1 MAKKTKKAAKKTRRT
16 VNPRTLEGILIE
28 CAIAVGQG
36 VGSSVTVSD
45 DALTYWR
52 TTFRATI
59 KRALSQGE
67 PWKKGKVTVLPL
79 ATVMGSLAAA
89 KANPIT
95 KTAAKDAADA
105 VRKDP
110 RCPRGRGKFC

>member
-1 MAKKTKKAAKKTRRT
+1 MAKKAKKAKKTKRV

-28 CAIAVGQG
+28 CAMAVGQG
-36 VGSSVTVSD
+36 VGSTVTVSD
-45 DALTYWR
+45 DALKYWR

-59 KRALSQGE
+59 KSALSKGE
-67 PWKKGKVTVLPL
+67 SWTKGKANVLLL
-79 ATVMGSLAAA
+79 AGVMGTLAAA
-89 KANPIT
+89 QANPIT
-95 KTAAKDAADA
+95 KAAAKDAAGA

>member
-1 MAKKTKKAAKKTRRT
+1 MAKKAKKAAKKAKRV
-16 VNPRTLEGILIE
+16 VNPRTLEGILVE
-28 CAIAVGQG
+28 CAIEVGRG
-36 VGSSVTVSD
+36 VGGSVTVSE
-45 DALTYWR
+45 DALKYWR

-67 PWKKGKVTVLPL
+67 SWKKAKGTVLLL
-79 ATVMGSLAAA
+79 ARIMGSLSAA